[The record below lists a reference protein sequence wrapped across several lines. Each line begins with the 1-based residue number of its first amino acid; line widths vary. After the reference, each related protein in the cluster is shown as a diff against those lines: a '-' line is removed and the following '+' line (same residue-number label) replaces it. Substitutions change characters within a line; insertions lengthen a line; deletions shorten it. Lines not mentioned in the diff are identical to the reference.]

1 MSQPQVAGSEPSHAG
16 GFGVG
21 RFVGE
26 VVGGELGTFV
36 GTGVGGFVGEGVGWS
51 VGLFVGYGDHKK
63 RRNDFFESV
72 NEST

>member
-26 VVGGELGTFV
+26 
-36 GTGVGGFVGEGVGWS
+36 GVGWS
-51 VGLFVGYGDHKK
+51 VGLFVGYGGHKK
-63 RRNDFFESV
+63 ERKRFFRVSE
-72 NEST
+72 